1 MYSFVYLFQD
11 LEVFITREYMYVT
24 SQRGLAFCCIIS
36 DTISVRPH
44 SCHTVESGICSQGY
58 LLHFQES
65 AKVFL
70 WEIHLAVQDPFS

>member
-36 DTISVRPH
+36 DTISERLGPIPAILLRAGSAPRVT
-44 SCHTVESGICSQGY
+44 SCTFKSLLKSFSGKYI
-58 LLHFQES
+58 
-65 AKVFL
+65 
-70 WEIHLAVQDPFS
+70 